1 MSEEKK
7 HDGLPVAGYQ
17 KQSDGAV
24 NLVNSFKH
32 DEEELLRR
40 LDALKEDD
48 DIDQRWLA
56 IGRTQLEQAFM
67 AINRSVFR
75 PARVILPSDNIKPVE

>member
-17 KQSDGAV
+17 KQSQGAV
-24 NLVNSFKH
+24 DLVNAFKQ
-32 DEEELLRR
+32 DEEEVLRNLDR
-40 LDALKEDD
+40 LQGHD

-56 IGRTQLEQAFM
+56 IGRTKLEEAFM

-75 PARVILPSDNIKPVE
+75 PSRATLPGDE

>member
-17 KQSDGAV
+17 KQSQEAV
-24 NLVNSFKH
+24 DLVNAFKQ
-32 DEEELLRR
+32 DEEEILRNLDR
-40 LDALKEDD
+40 LQGRD

-56 IGRTQLEQAFM
+56 IGRTKLEEAFM

-75 PARVILPSDNIKPVE
+75 PSRVTLPGDE